1 MSELLSSLIKPP
13 PQEVTTDVSFSE
25 LTEKNF
31 ENFNSAAQMYRS
43 AEDSLYNAYNVD
55 PDFNPYDQ
63 PEFENYKSFSDRF
76 TKVYNRKQFE
86 TITKKIDD
94 ELDYYQA
101 AEQFSLVENL
111 ASDLLVGISDPI
123 NYAGVGGAKKAYSLA
138 RGAAAKDAAKTAA
151 LTAGLTAVVS
161 ETVSQATMET
171 RQLGESAATVAAA
184 SLLGGVLGGAVGY
197 LKKPLKET
205 SDALELE
212 LDALEG
218 IRSVGAAQVFRG
230 PQTTLEQET
239 LVGALGLEKAFGGKG
254 KVASVFRS
262 PTLAALNSSSLSA
275 RKIVQ
280 ELAEIPNALKKFD
293 EGIAAPEAVES
304 IIRQHNVRVLD
315 TSNTLI
321 NNFKEYR
328 QAGTAKIIAQDLK
341 NMATRGKGPKTLVEF
356 QEEVGRV
363 LSGGKSDIPQVNK
376 SAKFIRDNVF
386 EPFRKEA
393 VDVGLLPDDLSEEFS
408 QSYFTRIYNQELI
421 AAERPQFEQIAYE
434 YIAQSQGRANDYAN
448 NVSKNYQKAAKKLDE
463 LEKKLDDLRAARD
476 TKGISDYRKDGI
488 RRDIELTNRS
498 MRQTKERMDRMSR
511 LLDENRIFASMS
523 QAELRDL
530 ATDVT
535 DNILGLSLAR
545 THYKMPHLK
554 RGALKERTFH
564 IPDELIQ
571 RYTEKDALN
580 VVQRYTRSVG
590 ADIALTK
597 KFGRADMQ
605 DQIDEINA
613 DYARTRQ
620 KMEKEGATAKEF
632 SNLDKEQRVTI
643 GQIEG
648 IRDRMLGTYAI
659 PSTPEGM
666 AGRRLGK
673 GFTQFNV
680 MTSMGM
686 LLAASLPD
694 IGSAI
699 MTHGYA
705 RMLKGAGRNF
715 SKRLKGME
723 RPEKREGELAGAV
736 GEAVLA
742 TRANAIGDIMD
753 PYAKLSKGERAMN
766 YGANKAIH
774 LTGFNHYVDG
784 VREIIAAVSIDR
796 SMKAIEKIAKG
807 KAIPDKE
814 MRRLAKY
821 GLDKNDAKRVYA
833 QFKKYGT
840 KEDGEFVVN
849 SQAWDDREIASK
861 WSSSL
866 GKEILKANIQPGEE
880 KPLWLSTGL
889 GSVIGQFKSFVTA
902 ANQRILIAGL
912 QDRDAEALQG
922 ITSMIGL
929 GMLVTYIRTPEERHP
944 ETMEGWIREGIDRSG
959 VLAWPMEINN
969 IAEKVTG
976 NRIGLSAAL
985 GVEPSSRFNSRN
997 ALGAIVGPSLGKG
1010 QDLLNVIYGTSTGEF
1025 KDSDI
1030 RRIRRLIP
1038 LQNNMFLKGLFDQVE
1053 EGLKEQMIL

>member
-1 MSELLSSLIKPP
+1 MTELLSSLIKPP
-13 PQEVTTDVSFSE
+13 PQEATPDISFSE
-25 LTEKNF
+25 LTERNL
-31 ENFNSAAQMYRS
+31 ENFNSAAQIYRS

-94 ELDYYQA
+94 ELSYYEA
-101 AEQFSLVENL
+101 AEQFSLAENL

-123 NYAGVGGAKKAYSLA
+123 NYIGVGGAKRVYSLA

-151 LTAGLTAVVS
+151 LTAGLTAAAS
-161 ETVSQATMET
+161 ESISQATMET
-171 RQLGESAATVAAA
+171 RTIGESAATVAAA

-218 IRSVGAAQVFRG
+218 IRSAGAAQVPKG
-230 PQTTLEQET
+230 AQTTLEQET

-254 KVASVFRS
+254 KLASVFRS

-275 RKIVQ
+275 RKIIQ

-315 TSNTLI
+315 TAKVLENQ
-321 NNFKEYR
+321 FMDYR
-328 QAGTAKIIAQDLK
+328 KSGKATVVAQDLK
-341 NMATRGKGPKTLVEF
+341 KMATRSEGPLTATQF
-356 QEEVGRV
+356 NEEVGRV

-376 SAKFIRDNVF
+376 SAKFIRENVF

-393 VDVGLLPDDLSEEFS
+393 IDVGLLPDDLPEEFA

-434 YIAQSQGRANDYAN
+434 YIAGSQKKVSEYADR
-448 NVSKNYQKAAKKLDE
+448 VSANYQRAAKR
-463 LEKKLDDLRAARD
+463 LEVMESNLVELRAARD
-476 TKGISDYRKDGI
+476 TKGISQYRRDGI
-488 RRDIELTNRS
+488 RMDIKQTNTNIRIL
-498 MRQTKERMDRMSR
+498 KERIDKMSR

-564 IPDELIQ
+564 IPDKFIQ
-571 RYTEKDALN
+571 RYTEKDAMN

-613 DYARTRQ
+613 DYARTRK
-620 KMEKEGATAKEF
+620 KMESEGATRKDF
-632 SNLDKEQRVTI
+632 SSLDKEQQMVL
-643 GQIEG
+643 GQIQG
-648 IRDRMLGTYAI
+648 VRDRMLGTYAI

-673 GFTQFNV
+673 GLTQFNV

-694 IGSAI
+694 VGSAI

-705 RMLKGAGRNF
+705 RILKGAGKNF
-715 SKRLKGME
+715 AKRIKGVP

-736 GEAVLA
+736 AEAVLA
-742 TRANAIGDIMD
+742 TRANAIGDILD
-753 PYAKLSKGERAMN
+753 PYAKLSKGERALN

-796 SMKAIEKIAKG
+796 SMSAIEKIAKG
-807 KAIPDKE
+807 QSIPDKE

-912 QDRDAEALQG
+912 QDRDSEALQG
-922 ITSMIGL
+922 ITAMIGL

-944 ETMEGWIREGIDRSG
+944 ETMVGWIREGIDRSG

-969 IAEKVTG
+969 IAEKITG
-976 NRIGLSAAL
+976 NRIGLSSAL

-1010 QDLLNVIYGTSTGEF
+1010 QDLLNVIYGASTGEF

-1038 LQNNMFLKGLFDQVE
+1038 LQNNMFLRGLFDQVE